1 MAASA
6 SAPPGA
12 PRRRGSADMGAQ
24 VEQLCCVCHLP
35 ADPVR
40 KLAPLRRGYF
50 VHYDCERSWTD
61 SRDRGRCE
69 LCDRKAQRLSV
80 WEFMAGLPAKLTSLL
95 LPLFFAVCAVG
106 ETAIHLITL
115 QTWHLL
121 FASTFAQAHHL
132 VTLRLSATSII
143 ASASFFAAFA
153 NRFAPFAVAPFARWV
168 KRLETRCQGWWGT
181 DGWQVLAL
189 FTVEACL
196 VVLIADMAVACIF
209 GLLPFSLGRII
220 LWCMPCFNFDNVD
233 EVDSY
238 TSTSTTILVG
248 YGFILSV
255 GVFFVGL
262 NTFRQYLTGERLT
275 IIILFKKL
283 SGIFFRGILRLII
296 VANIG
301 VNLLYTYILHPLFIG
316 WLLDICT
323 SKLFDATMSQRFKL
337 LIAPSFDSMALH
349 WFTGRNILSLRPR
362 VFVFLRKVLKPGIM
376 IRFVKHNIREPF
388 YIFYFKRLPG
398 LFDDIAFIALVVLV
412 PTKIAVQL
420 TPEVFPLDIT
430 YFDRPA
436 KGTSFWQGPRYYA
449 EALSGIL
456 YLKFLV
462 DNTVLYLEWLVWR
475 VRCYWLF
482 TVGDALWNIVSPRE
496 HYDRSDEVNNRR
508 RFVVVQTMPQVVLSW
523 LAVAIFNSVMLLS
536 SISIGRTLVF
546 AVPELPLRGQMKSN
560 DLFAIATGFG
570 VVSIVIAASRDAFVR
585 VAYGGTRL
593 VALEMH
599 LIFFIWILFIPLW
612 IGLLVD
618 LSLLSPFIGLGSDV
632 PVLDFFC
639 TWSLGRI
646 TQIYGTKLARRYKV
660 KGGLPSLADSIEN
673 YWTGDKLESLSKIG
687 SFATKLV
694 AALGVPYV
702 LAKGVFPRLGY
713 PAAVNSMVYHF
724 AWLGCITLYA
734 VCYLAKVACTML
746 HDSIRDDRY
755 GLSRHTDSVCTH
767 AAVKFIALV

>member
-1 MAASA
+1 MAASASA

-12 PRRRGSADMGAQ
+12 PRRRGSADVGAQ

-121 FASTFAQAHHL
+121 FASTFAQAHYL

-168 KRLETRCQGWWGT
+168 KRLETRCQGWWGI

-196 VVLIADMAVACIF
+196 V
-209 GLLPFSLGRII
+209 
-220 LWCMPCFNFDNVD
+220 
-233 EVDSY
+233 
-238 TSTSTTILVG
+238 
-248 YGFILSV
+248 
-255 GVFFVGL
+255 
-262 NTFRQYLTGERLT
+262 
-275 IIILFKKL
+275 
-283 SGIFFRGILRLII
+283 
-296 VANIG
+296 
-301 VNLLYTYILHPLFIG
+301 
-316 WLLDICT
+316 
-323 SKLFDATMSQRFKL
+323 RFKL

-536 SISIGRTLVF
+536 SISIGRTFVF

-618 LSLLSPFIGLGSDV
+618 LSLLSPFIGPGSDV

-694 AALGVPYV
+694 AALVVPYV

-724 AWLGCITLYA
+724 AWLGCIALYA

-746 HDSIRDDRY
+746 HDSIRDDRQMPANQINFWPK
-755 GLSRHTDSVCTH
+755 LVDVD
-767 AAVKFIALV
+767 AAL